1 MLHIPI
7 LRAGEPYESLDTKP
21 IKHIASGEILGRVS
35 QANRG
40 LIARDLARLEQHKG
54 SLESHSHA
62 DLLAL
67 CQEAAR
73 LFSQGE
79 LPLGAQSQG
88 PDDYIRQ
95 LSATTGLPHS
105 LCRANMDKIRGLLK
119 QMEAVL
125 DGLSRGLDL
134 GLLDT
139 GWSRQQGRPLSYV
152 CQTPALGAILPS
164 NSPGVHTLWLPAIPL
179 KVPLVLKPGGQEPWT
194 PLRVAQAFI
203 AAGCPPQAFSYYPTD
218 YGGAAEILLRCGR
231 SMFFG
236 AASTVAA
243 WKGDPGVQ
251 IHGPGRS
258 KVVLGADQA
267 AHWGQHLDTM
277 VESVAAN
284 SGRSCINASSVWV
297 PEQGR
302 ALAAALA
309 RRLDQID
316 ALPLDHP
323 QAQLAAFSSPEMARR
338 LDQMIDSQLKIPGAQ
353 VLTSGERLVEVDGCT
368 FLRPT
373 AIWCTDPEHP
383 LANTEFLF
391 PFVSVVQVPQDQLLD
406 CIGPTLVLSALT
418 EDSGFI
424 AQLLA
429 SAQVERLNLGPT
441 PTNRLSYDQPHEG
454 NIFELLY
461 RQRALQV

>member
-7 LRAGEPYESLDTKP
+7 LRAGEPYESLQTAP
-21 IKHIASGEILGRVS
+21 IKHIASGEILGQVS

-40 LIARDLARLEQHKG
+40 LIARDLGRIGQHKQT
-54 SLESHSHA
+54 LEEHSHA

-67 CQEAAR
+67 CREAAR
-73 LFSQGE
+73 LFIEGE
-79 LPLGAQSQG
+79 LPLGDSTQTPA
-88 PDDYIRQ
+88 DYVEQ
-95 LSATTGLPHS
+95 LSATTGLPHT
-105 LCRANMDKIRGLLK
+105 LCRANMGKIHSLLE

-125 DGLSRGLDL
+125 DGLTRGLDL
-134 GLLDT
+134 DLLDS
-139 GWSRQQGRPLSYV
+139 GWSHQQGRPLSYV
-152 CQTPALGAILPS
+152 CQTQALGAILPS
-164 NSPGVHTLWLPAIPL
+164 NSPGVHALWLPAIPL

-194 PLRVAQAFI
+194 PYRIAQAFM

-218 YGGAAEILLRCGR
+218 YGGAAEILLRCDR

-236 AASTVAA
+236 AAATVDA

-267 AHWGQHLDTM
+267 GEWEQYLDAM

-284 SGRSCINASSVWV
+284 SGRSCINASSVWM
-297 PEQGR
+297 PAHGR
-302 ALAAALA
+302 ALAEALA
-309 RRLDQID
+309 QRLGQIE
-316 ALPLDHP
+316 ALPLEHP
-323 QAQLAAFSSPEMARR
+323 QAQLSAFSNPEMAQR
-338 LDQMIDSQLKIPGAQ
+338 LDQMIESQLKIPGAE
-353 VLTSGERLVEVDGCT
+353 VLTPGPRLVEVDGCT

-373 AIWCTDPEHP
+373 VVWCTDPEHP
-383 LANTEFLF
+383 LANSEFLF
-391 PFVSVVQVPQDQLLD
+391 PFTSVVEVPQDELLG
-406 CIGPTLVLSALT
+406 CMGPTLVVSAVT
-418 EDSGFI
+418 EDTGFI

-429 SAQVERLNLGPT
+429 SPHVERLNLGPV
-441 PTNRLSYDQPHEG
+441 PTGRLTYDQPHEG